1 LILYH
6 GTGARRKQSIKRRG
20 LLPKPSSFVFASPIR
35 LIGVVFAAAR
45 SELEDDFGLLVSFE
59 AEEKWKED
67 PLFPLSVRS
76 RKSVK
81 PEKIIA
87 MKIVKPDEELKGNEF
102 LWKLVKS
109 IRLPTGQLEL
119 PNVTTRAQFVDAV
132 RSSDSKASSV
142 FSS

>member
-1 LILYH
+1 
-6 GTGARRKQSIKRRG
+6 
-20 LLPKPSSFVFASPIR
+20 

-59 AEEKWKED
+59 TEEKWEED

-76 RKSVK
+76 KKSVK
-81 PEKIIA
+81 PEKIAA

-102 LWKLVKS
+102 LWNLVKS
-109 IRLPTGQLEL
+109 IRLPTGQLEV
-119 PNVTTRAQFVDAV
+119 PSPAVRAKFEDAV
-132 RSSDSKASSV
+132 RSLDSKTSSA